1 MGNVDETL
9 SYVTESTRRRV
20 NWSGEVP
27 SNLQAAATVVVVVTR
42 LPRAISL
49 SLLCHS
55 IFSPYHESE
64 GNLDQTAERGMIFLA
79 AKGLYVTF
87 QSFSEPKLSSLS
99 QHLRYLLLSLA
110 LNRLRD
116 AEEYLPMIAL
126 PTHAALLSLSSFGT
140 PLCRFVRARLLY
152 VLNVNHPPTSR
163 NPSSSSLQHR
173 HYSPSSC
180 LSL

>member
-1 MGNVDETL
+1 
-9 SYVTESTRRRV
+9 
-20 NWSGEVP
+20 
-27 SNLQAAATVVVVVTR
+27 
-42 LPRAISL
+42 
-49 SLLCHS
+49 
-55 IFSPYHESE
+55 
-64 GNLDQTAERGMIFLA
+64 MIFLA

-87 QSFSEPKLSSLS
+87 QSFSEPKLSSLF

-140 PLCRFVRARLLY
+140 PLCRYVRARLLC

-163 NPSSSSLQHR
+163 NLSSSSLKHR